1 LKIEKEILRCFRA
14 GVIVIDMSGTV
25 IYRNE
30 IAKKILGNNL
40 VDVGS
45 NLRSSSAENAFHRTL
60 LESLELQYLPAR
72 MESILPGREGGT
84 RRMIGFTLSELKD
97 GRGNRTGICAF
108 FKDLTHI
115 EMAEENKDLDTRL
128 RLLGQMAAGL
138 AHEIRNPITSIGVH
152 CGLLRMRCPEDA
164 QIYSSLAHIESETK
178 KVESI
183 IRECLN
189 FVRPAVLN
197 LSVVSMTT
205 MLERLVAD
213 TSNLYP
219 KIDFSLRMENTDP
232 INAEVDE
239 VMFEQALRNIIM
251 NAAQAC
257 QPDVGKVVVATRL
270 SKGYWDLDPKEK
282 GTDPALK
289 AGTGEQE
296 YFLLISIKDNGVGIP
311 ESVRDKIFV
320 PFFTTKKGGTGIGL
334 PIVQK
339 IVNAH
344 KGVLDIISEPNEGT
358 EFVIKIPL
366 RSSPNA

>member
-1 LKIEKEILRCFRA
+1 LKLEKEILKCFRA

-40 VDVGS
+40 VDVGG

-72 MESILPGREGGT
+72 MESVLPGREGGT
-84 RRMIGFTLSELKD
+84 RRMLGFTLSELKD
-97 GRGNRTGICAF
+97 GRNNRTGICAF

-152 CGLLRMRCPEDA
+152 CGLLRMRCQEDT
-164 QIYSSLAHIESETK
+164 QISSSLSHIESETK

-189 FVRPAVLN
+189 FVRPPVLN
-197 LSVVSMTT
+197 LSTVSMTT

-213 TSNLYP
+213 TGNVYP
-219 KIDFSLRMENTDP
+219 KINFSLRMETTGP
-232 INAEVDE
+232 VHAEIDE

-257 QPDVGKVVVATRL
+257 VSDEREGQVVVAARL
-270 SKGYWDLDPKEK
+270 SKGFWDLDPKEK
-282 GTDPALK
+282 EPTLQTG
-289 AGTGEQE
+289 AGERE
-296 YFLLISIKDNGVGIP
+296 YFLLISIKDNGIGIP
-311 ESVRDKIFV
+311 ENVRDKIFV

-334 PIVQK
+334 SVVQK
-339 IVNAH
+339 IINAH
-344 KGVLDIISEPNEGT
+344 KGVLDIVSEPDKGT
-358 EFVIKIPL
+358 EFIIKFPL
-366 RSSPNA
+366 RSSSNA

>member
-1 LKIEKEILRCFRA
+1 LKLEKEILRCFRA

-40 VDVGS
+40 VDIGGS
-45 NLRSSSAENAFHRTL
+45 LRSSSSENAFHRSL
-60 LESLELQYLPAR
+60 LESLELKYLPAR

-97 GRGNRTGICAF
+97 GRNNRTGICAF
-108 FKDLTHI
+108 FKDLTHV

-138 AHEIRNPITSIGVH
+138 AHEIRNPITSISVH
-152 CGLLRMRCPEDA
+152 CGLLRMRCQEDT
-164 QIYSSLAHIESETK
+164 QIASSLSHIESETG

-189 FVRPAVLN
+189 FVRPPVLN
-197 LSVVSMTT
+197 LSTVSMTQ

-213 TSNLYP
+213 TGKLYP
-219 KIDFSLRMENTDP
+219 KISFSLRMETTGP
-232 INAEVDE
+232 VHGEVDE
-239 VMFEQALRNIIM
+239 IMFEQALRNIIV

-257 QPDVGKVVVATRL
+257 PPDREGKVAVAARL
-270 SKGYWDLDPKEK
+270 SKGFWDLDPADKEQSLQT
-282 GTDPALK
+282 G
-289 AGTGEQE
+289 AGERE

-311 ESVRDKIFV
+311 ENVKDKIFV

-334 PIVQK
+334 SIVQK
-339 IVNAH
+339 IINAH
-344 KGVLDIISEPNEGT
+344 RGVLDIVSEPEKGT
-358 EFVIKIPL
+358 EFIIKIPL